1 MKISKIAVLTV
12 AILGGLALMSHF
24 KILSAEVPK
33 PAIPIPAKTWY
44 SMSELPDLQKENP
57 KKVIVDIYTDWCRW
71 CKVMDETTFSDAATL
86 AYLKENYYLVKLNA
100 ETPTAINFKGKKYEY
115 VKGGR
120 KGYHQL
126 AAALL
131 NGGLSYPSFV
141 VLDKDLNTLEI
152 IKGYKE
158 AKAFRSALERIEL

>member
-1 MKISKIAVLTV
+1 MKISKIALLAFLV
-12 AILGGLALMSHF
+12 LGGLALMSHF
-24 KILSAEVPK
+24 KILSASEATPK
-33 PAIPIPAKTWY
+33 TMIPVKTWY
-44 SMSELPDLQKENP
+44 SIQEVQQLQQDNP

-86 AYLKENYYLVKLNA
+86 AYLQENYYLVKLNA
-100 ETPTAINFKGKKYEY
+100 ETPTAINFKGTNYEF

-141 VLDKDLNTLEI
+141 VLDENLNTIEV

-158 AKAFRSALERIEL
+158 AKAFRAALEKIEM